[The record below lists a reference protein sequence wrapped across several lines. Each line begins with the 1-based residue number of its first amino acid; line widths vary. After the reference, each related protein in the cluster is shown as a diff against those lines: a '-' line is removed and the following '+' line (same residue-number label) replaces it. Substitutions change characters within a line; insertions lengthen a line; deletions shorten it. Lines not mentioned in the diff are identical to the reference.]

1 MNEDPKRR
9 LFTEFGSALGE
20 GAAAAAHRERLK
32 TDLPYFSEQLL
43 RILTKAGA
51 VVPLAF
57 NSAQLGLHEALECQ
71 KRETGKVRMLV
82 GKGRQVG
89 VSTMTA
95 GRFYHRA
102 ITVPGTQVFILAH
115 EDAASA
121 NLYRMVERF
130 HADMDPG
137 MRLEVSTQNVKE
149 MIFSSNGSGYKVAS
163 ARTVGTG
170 RSATI
175 TCLHGSEVAFW
186 SHGDDH
192 AAGVMQAVAPVD
204 GTEIVLESTGNGPQG
219 LFFGMWQDAEAGKGL
234 YRTHFISWTMMPEY
248 YIDPRDYEL
257 TAEEKECGQL
267 WKLSPGQLIWRRQ
280 KISELRDSLRFM
292 AEYPMSAA
300 EMWAMS
306 GGNGFIPAPTVVQA
320 RKGKVGPSGPLV
332 VGVDPAGAGGDRI
345 AFAYRRG
352 RRCEKIDT
360 RTGLDTTGI
369 VGEICRIAR
378 DERPARIFIDATGLG
393 QGVFDHAK
401 QALGDRVTAVH
412 AAGKPFAPPPVDE
425 QNRPTGG
432 PLNRRAEC
440 WAEMK
445 KWLQDEGG
453 VSIPDRDDIQADLV
467 GLNHSYD
474 SSGRLKLESK
484 IDLRKRGLRSPDL
497 ADALALTFS
506 EPVAG
511 PLFSST
517 SKLDIVSRASGQD
530 FGYINVNRGPRTDKV
545 FCDGPLGSAD
555 GWGDGV
561 EGASAEV
568 SESGHLLKV
577 VVNWNNCSGRVA
589 IGPGDDVID
598 LARQLKRE
606 IDGRY
611 NDIIRQNRRGHYV
624 GPIKYPPIG
633 LY

>member
-9 LFTEFGSALGE
+9 IFTEFGSALGE
-20 GAAAAAHRERLK
+20 GAAAAAHRERLNN
-32 TDLPYFSEQLL
+32 DYPYFAERVL
-43 RILTKAGA
+43 RIRTKSGTIEPLRANGA
-51 VVPLAF
+51 QLAF
-57 NSAQLGLHEALECQ
+57 NGALDRQ

-89 VSTMTA
+89 TSTWTG
-95 GRFYHRA
+95 GRFFHRA
-102 ITVPGTQVFILAH
+102 VTVPGTQVYILAH

-121 NLYRMVERF
+121 NLYRMVEIF
-130 HADMDPG
+130 HANMDPDL
-137 MRLEVSTQNVKE
+137 RPPVSTQNVKE
-149 MIFSSNGSGYKVAS
+149 MLFASNGSGYKVAS
-163 ARTVGTG
+163 ARTAAAG

-192 AAGVMQAVAPVD
+192 ASGILQAVAPVD
-204 GTEIVLESTGNGPQG
+204 GTEVILESTGNGPQG

-248 YIDPRDYEL
+248 FSDPRNYAL
-257 TAEEKECGQL
+257 TPEEREFGQL

-280 KISELRDSLRFM
+280 KIAELRDPLRFM

-306 GGNGFIPAPTVVQA
+306 GGNGFISAPIVVQA
-320 RKGKVGPSGPLV
+320 RKHNTGPSGPLV

-352 RRCEKIDT
+352 RCCEKIDT
-360 RTGLDTTGI
+360 RTGIDTTGI

-401 QALGDRVTAVH
+401 QALGDRVSAVH
-412 AAGKPFAPPPVDE
+412 AAGKSFAPPPVDE

-445 KWLQDEGG
+445 KWFEDEAG
-453 VSIPDRDDIQADLV
+453 VSIPDRDDLQADLV
-467 GLNHSYD
+467 ALNYSYD

-484 IDLRKRGLRSPDL
+484 VDLRKRGLRSPDL
-497 ADALALTFS
+497 ADALSLTFA

-511 PLFSST
+511 PVFSPT
-517 SKLDIVSRASGQD
+517 SGISIVSQASGQD
-530 FGYINVNRGPRTDKV
+530 FGYIHVPRSKYTDKV
-545 FCDGPLGSAD
+545 FRDGELTSEEGWRSGS
-555 GWGDGV
+555 
-561 EGASAEV
+561 EGATAV
-568 SESGHLLKV
+568 ITNGVLKV
-577 VVNWNNCSGRVA
+577 TVLYCDCTGRVA
-589 IGPGDDVID
+589 ISPRDDVID

-606 IDGRY
+606 ISGRY
-611 NDIIRQNRRGHYV
+611 DASIADHRRIRYSGK
-624 GPIKYPPIG
+624 IDYPPTGIV
-633 LY
+633 